1 MVLHND
7 WNQSAV
13 STLKQKPTRTRDNP
27 FILSIL
33 IYRKSPYLYMFLNI
47 KICPVSGIYIKLHT
61 PIVFLSHVSPEYR
74 KNISRAKKGWE
85 IVKSKIYAWFLQC
98 FSFLFSLSFCPLM
111 NIKRGPSF
119 CASQSAGWVSKCHFL
134 HSVPCLE
141 PNNLSE
147 YETSVTAPKT
157 SLLLRI
163 ILFTWLTIDLT
174 VPFLLQFYLQICGQN
189 HFCVTTYSNIYYYH

>member
-1 MVLHND
+1 MPC
-7 WNQSAV
+7 
-13 STLKQKPTRTRDNP
+13 LKHLYQIAYAN
-27 FILSIL
+27 SIFNCL
-33 IYRKSPYLYMFLNI
+33 MFHLNI
-47 KICPVSGIYIKLHT
+47 GKTYYTNS
-61 PIVFLSHVSPEYR
+61 IV
-74 KNISRAKKGWE
+74 WE
-85 IVKSKIYAWFLQC
+85 IVKSIIYAWFLHW

-147 YETSVTAPKT
+147 YATSVTAPKT
-157 SLLLRI
+157 SLLLCI

-174 VPFLLQFYLQICGQN
+174 VPFLFQFYLQIRGHN
-189 HFCVTTYSNIYYYH
+189 HFCVTTYSNIYYDH